1 MMHNWGGGYFPGA
14 YSYGF
19 PWGGFVMTALLV
31 GLVVF
36 AVVVLVRSNRSQR
49 NFGDPKERGLEILVE
64 RFAKGEID
72 ADTFRSMKA
81 ELDARN

>member
-19 PWGGFVMTALLV
+19 SLGSFVMTALLV
-31 GLVVF
+31 GWSSLPSLF
-36 AVVVLVRSNRSQR
+36 LVRSNRSQR